1 MQPWCREPPGKSP
14 VLYFIFYRA
23 TKRMK
28 EPRYTVPALLVL
40 SQLIVWRLEGST
52 GSVVSLRASQLS
64 EPGEFARAPRWRART
79 WGYSPEI
86 PFALHSGSES
96 FPRRGKKKKLTS
108 LHGITSYFFR
118 LFIAS
123 NPLSILTMIQAVS
136 ILRQHKWLKKGKI
149 RSNNWSSVDKILNKV
164 KFHLIG
170 SLLKLRPSKFLGFK
184 LLILGMKNYL

>member
-1 MQPWCREPPGKSP
+1 MFSASSLSEGWKAALVESSLCVRLSYRSQESLREPPGD
-14 VLYFIFYRA
+14 
-23 TKRMK
+23 
-28 EPRYTVPALLVL
+28 VPGRGVTHLKFHLLFTLVL
-40 SQLIVWRLEGST
+40 N
-52 GSVVSLRASQLS
+52 LS
-64 EPGEFARAPRWRART
+64 PGE
-79 WGYSPEI
+79 
-86 PFALHSGSES
+86 
-96 FPRRGKKKKLTS
+96 GKKKKLTS

-184 LLILGMKNYL
+184 LLILSMKNYL